1 MSKDNLAALVTEVSL
16 RYKELNLNKEVEF
29 NITIKPEPLSLYFDR
44 EIVTMILDN
53 LISNAAKYTEKG
65 YINISLYTTRKMIR
79 TM

>member
-29 NITIKPEPLSLYFDR
+29 NITIEPEPLSLYFDR

-53 LISNAAKYTEKG
+53 LISNAAKYTER
-65 YINISLYTTRKMIR
+65 LYQYLTLYYPKK
-79 TM
+79 